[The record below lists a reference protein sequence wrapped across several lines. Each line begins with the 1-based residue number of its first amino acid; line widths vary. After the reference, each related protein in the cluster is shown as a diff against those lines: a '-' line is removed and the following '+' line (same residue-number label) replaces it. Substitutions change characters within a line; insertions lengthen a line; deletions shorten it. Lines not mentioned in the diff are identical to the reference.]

1 MSDLEKRIES
11 LQRTMRLK
19 RVDALLVLNMR
30 NIRYLT
36 DFTGSSA
43 FMLVARERT
52 FFFTDFR
59 YKEQAENEVKY
70 SELGFEK
77 GKRIPII
84 GNLIKKVGIKVLG
97 FEASIPFDFYDAL
110 RRLPITLT
118 PLSGLIEQLR
128 LVKDHYE
135 LEKIKEAIQRAQ
147 EAFIAT
153 KPRIKSGVTERA
165 VALRLEE
172 ELKKRGCRRI
182 PFDIIVASGR
192 HSSMPH
198 AGQTDKKLEKGDFV
212 IIDWGGEAGGYY
224 SDMTRTVLLAGPDT
238 GRKKKIYNIV
248 NRAREKAIHEVREGV
263 KSSDVDA
270 AARKFINDAGYG
282 DYFGHGTGHGIGLDV
297 HEDPRI
303 SWMRREP
310 LSSGMVFSIEPGIY
324 VPGLGG
330 VRIEDLV
337 LVEGDKGRLLTT
349 LSRKLEIING

>member
-1 MSDLEKRIES
+1 
-11 LQRTMRLK
+11 MRLK

-97 FEASIPFDFYDAL
+97 FEASISFDFYDAL

-172 ELKKRGCRRI
+172 ELKKKG
-182 PFDIIVASGR
+182 
-192 HSSMPH
+192 MPAH
-198 AGQTDKKLEKGDFV
+198 TF
-212 IIDWGGEAGGYY
+212 
-224 SDMTRTVLLAGPDT
+224 
-238 GRKKKIYNIV
+238 
-248 NRAREKAIHEVREGV
+248 
-263 KSSDVDA
+263 
-270 AARKFINDAGYG
+270 
-282 DYFGHGTGHGIGLDV
+282 
-297 HEDPRI
+297 
-303 SWMRREP
+303 
-310 LSSGMVFSIEPGIY
+310 
-324 VPGLGG
+324 
-330 VRIEDLV
+330 
-337 LVEGDKGRLLTT
+337 
-349 LSRKLEIING
+349 